1 MQVSLSLAL
10 TQPRSA
16 GGGGAATIAAP
27 FSRVNGPLD
36 GPTAGPYEAWS
47 VYSASGIANDYEYTV
62 SRQGYTT
69 AGATTTYLDTFYVTR
84 QIRQVYPNQA
94 SLQADYFA
102 NSDYIYSTDT
112 PSGSVTNN
120 STLISPKPVANWATL
135 ARGVVGNT
143 ISSDSDPIEVVAF
156 HRNARSKSEVAC
168 VIFHI
173 SDGTTTI
180 DVTVSSMTE
189 SVVPGDRTCVL
200 VYRLPATDIT
210 SLNAGVITV
219 NASVYPWIG
228 AAASVLHSSDQS
240 ALREF
245 SPRYYQKNTTLAAS
259 PWYVCVNATTGN
271 DGAGVAAVSQT
282 QATAE
287 ATPALTIQGALK
299 RLTADLGAT
308 TGIDGC
314 IILLDDGTHVLS
326 STGANQTQ
334 KIGRVTVTR
343 SSTSASRAACIVQ
356 GSAGAVSFQ
365 LGAGGTLTA
374 PITTGCIRFK
384 DIRMQRNG
392 IQPWLSGNAAAT
404 LELQIEECDYDAN
417 GTGGTNALIGA
428 NSGIYVNG
436 WTNVAAFP
444 GGIAPSSNG
453 EWRLLR
459 GLNMDLDGRGV
470 ENWLVLGS
478 DLNDT
483 SGVSNLSASRTV
495 DGAIVAFN
503 TFRRLSSNVTFT
515 YTLTSGTTINGL
527 VNAYNLYEWT
537 TITSG
542 HSFSIS
548 NDSATYGNTHVIEHH
563 NTYIG
568 WEVRGRCNLFYDE
581 GATARTSKLM
591 SCIGNIYVGV
601 YHKGDVFATDGTRIG
616 NWAFLYGVGCKFNAA
631 QYRGNEALGG
641 PQSQVYPGL
650 GTTIGTTWNN
660 ASQTVAID
668 FKFASYA
675 GTTGSPTAGAGGG
688 TYTLLSD
695 SPVKNMV
702 TSPIRP
708 KTLDGVTVGDNDNA
722 GAYSAA

>member
-1 MQVSLSLAL
+1 MMNGLSLAL
-10 TQPRSA
+10 TQPRF
-16 GGGGAATIAAP
+16 GGADNAIAAP
-27 FSRVNGPLD
+27 FSRVNGPSD
-36 GPTAGPYEAWS
+36 GPTAGPYESWS
-47 VYSASGIANDYEYTV
+47 VYSASAIANDYEFTV

-69 AGATTTYLDTFYVTR
+69 AGATTTYLDTYYVTR
-84 QIRQVYPNQA
+84 QIRQVYPNHGTP
-94 SLQADYFA
+94 QADYFA
-102 NSDYIYSTDT
+102 LSDNIYSTDT

-120 STLISPKPVANWATL
+120 STFTSPKPVANWATF

-143 ISSDSDPIEVVAF
+143 ISSDGDPIEVVAF
-156 HRNARSKSEVAC
+156 HRDARSKSEVAC

-228 AAASVLHSSDQS
+228 ASASVLHSSDQS

-259 PWYVCVNATTGN
+259 PYYACVDLAGNDTTG
-271 DGAGVAAVSQT
+271 AVSQT

-287 ATPALTIQGALK
+287 ATPCLTIQGAIK
-299 RLTADLGAT
+299 RLTAVLGGT
-308 TGIDGC
+308 TGVDGA
-314 IILLDDGTHVLS
+314 IIVLNDGTHVLT

-356 GSAGAVSFQ
+356 GGAAAISFQ
-365 LGAGGTLTA
+365 LGAGGSLTA
-374 PITTGCIRFK
+374 PVTTGCIRFK

-392 IQPWLSGNAAAT
+392 NQPWLSGNAAAN
-404 LELQIEECDYDAN
+404 LELQIEDCDYDAN

-436 WTNVAAFP
+436 WTNVAALP
-444 GGIAPSSNG
+444 GGISPSANG

-459 GLNMDLDGRGV
+459 GMNFDCDARGV

-503 TFRRLSSNVTFT
+503 AFRRLSSNVTFT

-548 NDSATYGNTHVIEHH
+548 NDSATYGNTHVIQHH

-568 WEVRGRCNLFYDE
+568 WEVRGRVNLFYDE
-581 GATARTSKLM
+581 GATARSSKLM

-601 YHKGDVFATDGTRIG
+601 YHKGDVFQTDGTRIG

-641 PQSQVYPGL
+641 PQSQAYPGI
-650 GTTIGTTWNN
+650 GTTLGTTWNN

-702 TSPIRP
+702 TAPIRP
-708 KTLDGVTVGDNDNA
+708 KTLDGVAVGSADNA